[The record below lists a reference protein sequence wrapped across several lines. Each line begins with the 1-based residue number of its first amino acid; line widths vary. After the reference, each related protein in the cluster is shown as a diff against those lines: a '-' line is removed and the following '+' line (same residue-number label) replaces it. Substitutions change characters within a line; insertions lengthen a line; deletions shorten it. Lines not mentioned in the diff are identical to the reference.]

1 MLAYTIWACTL
12 CGDCEQRCPVLIEQV
27 QDGDRAALGRLLEMH
42 QDRLYNIAL
51 RMVSNRDDAAEVTQD
66 AMVKIIQHIDSY
78 RSEAQITTWMTRIVM
93 NQAITRL
100 RRRKLR
106 DHASLDSVRPASNDG
121 DQAAS
126 LRSVLADTREP
137 VAEQSVEEKEMIER
151 LLAAIERLDTDFRA
165 VLVLRDLEEM
175 DYQQIADTLEI
186 KVGTVKS
193 RLFRARL
200 ALRQEMQK
208 IAPAATPY
216 RET

>member
-1 MLAYTIWACTL
+1 MAQPSDTL
-12 CGDCEQRCPVLIEQV
+12 LIEQV

-42 QDRLYNIAL
+42 QGRLFNIAL

-66 AMVKIIQHIDSY
+66 AMVKIIQHIDTY

-106 DHASLDSVRPASNDG
+106 DHASLDSARPISSDS

-126 LRSVLADTREP
+126 LRKVLEDTREP
-137 VAEQSVEEKEMIER
+137 GPEQRVEDKEMIDR
-151 LLAAIERLDTDFRA
+151 LLAAIDRLDTDFRA
-165 VLVLRDLEEM
+165 VLVLRDLEQL
-175 DYQQIADTLEI
+175 DYQQIAETLEI

-208 IAPAATPY
+208 IAPAASPGA
-216 RET
+216 EA